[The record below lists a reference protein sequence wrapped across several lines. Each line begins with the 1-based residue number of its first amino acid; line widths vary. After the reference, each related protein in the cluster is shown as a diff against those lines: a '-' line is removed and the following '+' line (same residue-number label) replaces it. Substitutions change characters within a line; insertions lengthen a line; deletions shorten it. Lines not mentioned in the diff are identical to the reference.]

1 MATQNYTS
9 ISAVLQSQ
17 AFKDYVSEAIV
28 AKNNF
33 INSGIA
39 YTSPELSALISN
51 DHSMIVE
58 MPFWK
63 PFSGDSAP
71 MSESAMDV
79 SAMTGAGQVAV
90 KLLRQKAV
98 GFTDLA
104 QIASGDNLTK
114 VIGNQIVNYWNHEI
128 QKIVISELT
137 GLFANGGALASSHL
151 MNKSNEVIS
160 SQAILDAKQLLGDSS
175 DNLTAIVMHSAV
187 KTKLEKLQL
196 IQYVSDATN
205 TAVRFPTYMGYRVI
219 IDDSCPVNNGVY
231 DTYIFGNGA
240 FGIGLG
246 NQAGVIEYETAR
258 DALSSKEAIIT
269 RKALIVHPYGLKYKG
284 QDITSTSTPTNANL
298 ATANKWQKVYENKNI
313 AIVCLRSRIEQGE
326 ESS

>member
-1 MATQNYTS
+1 MATQTYTS
-9 ISAVLQSQ
+9 IEAVLQSE
-17 AFKDYVSEAIV
+17 AFRNYVSEAIV
-28 AKNNF
+28 EKNNL

-39 YTSPELSALISN
+39 YTSPELSALFN
-51 DHSMIVE
+51 DRSMLVE

-63 PFSGDSAP
+63 PFSGDSTP
-71 MSESAMDV
+71 MTESAMDV
-79 SAMTGAGQVAV
+79 SALSGAGQIAV

-104 QIASGDNLTK
+104 EIASGDNLTR
-114 VIGNQIVNYWNHEI
+114 VVGNQLVNYWNHEI
-128 QKIVISELT
+128 QKATIAELT

-151 MNKSNEVIS
+151 LNRSSEIIS
-160 SQAILDAKQLLGDSS
+160 SQAILDAKQLLGDSA

-196 IQYVSDATN
+196 IDYVCDATN
-205 TAVRFPTYMGYRVI
+205 VAVRFPTYMGYRVI
-219 IDDSCPVNNGVY
+219 VDDSCPVSNGVY

-246 NQAGVIEYETAR
+246 NQAGLIEYEVTR
-258 DALSSKEAIIT
+258 DALSSKQAIIS
-269 RKALIVHPYGLKYKG
+269 RKGIIIHPYGLKYKG
-284 QDITSTSTPTNANL
+284 QTISSTTTPSNANL
-298 ATANKWQKVYENKNI
+298 ATANKWEKVFEDKNI
-313 AIVCLRSRIEQGE
+313 AIVCLRARVDAE